1 MKLIFSARYLVL
13 FLLVLVVHPD
23 AFSQTAELKPDQC
36 LAGTPDSPIRIEVFS
51 DFECAACREFYIQT
65 IRPVLKEYGGLG
77 KVCVVYH
84 EFPLQM
90 HKHARQAAQYA
101 KAAQKLGRQ
110 QWIAAIDGL
119 YENQA
124 KWALDGSVD
133 ETVFKALGA
142 DDFYRLKQVVLL
154 PSIDEAIKGE
164 IAMGEKKEVNS
175 TPTSF
180 VYAFGKE
187 QKVVGGVP
195 YPVMKDF
202 IDKNM
207 K

>member
-1 MKLIFSARYLVL
+1 MKLIFPVRYLVL
-13 FLLVLVVHPD
+13 FILAFAIYPN
-23 AFSQTAELKPDQC
+23 AFSQTAELKPDQY
-36 LAGTPDSPIRIEVFS
+36 LVGGPDATIRIEVFS
-51 DFECAACREFYIQT
+51 DFECGACREFYLRT
-65 IRPVLKEYGGLG
+65 IKPLLKEYGSLG

-84 EFPLQM
+84 EFPLRI
-90 HKHARQAAQYA
+90 HKYARQAAQYS

-110 QWIAAIDGL
+110 QWTAAMDAL

-124 KWALDGSVD
+124 KWSLDGSVD

-154 PSIDEAIKGE
+154 PSIDEAINSE

-180 VYAFGKE
+180 VYAFGRE

-195 YPVMKDF
+195 YPAMKDF